1 MDITQITPDALTAL
15 AVDALM
21 AYGVLEQDAQR
32 VARILVLADMMK
44 LHTHGVSRLVSYCER
59 LRIGG
64 IDPAPQIRTEAP
76 APAIRRIDGGNGLGP
91 LVGMRALDAAME
103 AARETGIAMAICC
116 GSSHFGPIAPYAWIA
131 AAEGFASMI
140 GSNASVTIAPTG
152 GREAR
157 LGNNPLGFGFP
168 DPEGEPVILDMAM
181 SVVARAKIR
190 DAAAAGEPI
199 PDSWATDDQG
209 RPTTDPVEAL
219 KGCLLPFGGYKGYG
233 LSLCVD
239 LMSGLLSGAA
249 YLTHV
254 SPWVERPEAPQDLGH
269 IFVLIDT
276 ARLLPAADLH
286 DRMQDFGSILHSA
299 TTVDT
304 ARPVLLPGE
313 REIAHLRRAEQ
324 SGIGL
329 PRATFAKVDALIQS
343 SRTTL

>member
-1 MDITQITPDALTAL
+1 MPDE
-15 AVDALM
+15 DARK
-21 AYGVLEQDAQR
+21 A
-32 VARILVLADMMK
+32 ARILVLADMMK

-64 IDPAPQIRTEAP
+64 IDPSPDIRCEAP

-103 AARETGIAMAICC
+103 AARETGIAMALCRR
-116 GSSHFGPIAPYAWIA
+116 SSHFGPIAPYAWL
-131 AAEGFASMI
+131 AAEQGFASMI

-152 GREAR
+152 GREPR

-199 PDSWATDDQG
+199 PDTWATDAEG
-209 RPTTDPVEAL
+209 RPTTDPVAAL

-233 LSLCVD
+233 LALCVD
-239 LMSGLLSGAA
+239 LMAGLLSGAA

-254 SPWVERPEAPQDLGH
+254 SPWVERPEAPQNLGH
-269 IFVLIDT
+269 VFVLIDA
-276 ARLLPAADLH
+276 ARLLPAAELH
-286 DRMQDFGSILHSA
+286 RCMQDFGSILRSA
-299 TTVDT
+299 PAVDP
-304 ARPVLLPGE
+304 ARPVMLPGE
-313 REIAHLRRAEQ
+313 REIAHLRRAERD
-324 SGIGL
+324 GIVTL
-329 PRATFAKVDALIQS
+329 P
-343 SRTTL
+343 TTLQRIEALGADRPVL